1 MKRLL
6 IGGLT
11 IIGGIAVAVVAC
23 VVLAIGVGI
32 LLWWINTG
40 VPDQMILEVN
50 FERKHVEAVPNDPIA
65 RVLSAEATM
74 VRDVV
79 EALERAA
86 HDHRVKALVAR
97 VGEADI
103 SLAQVQEV
111 RDALLAFRRNGK
123 PAVAYAETFG
133 EFGPGN
139 RAYYLA
145 TAFDAIYLHP
155 SGDVGLTGLIAESPF
170 LRDTLEKLG
179 LTPRLDH
186 REEYKTAMNL
196 VAERQY
202 TEAHKEAIWRVI
214 ESQFGQIVQGI
225 SKARGL
231 AEPEVRS
238 LIDRGPFSAQQAV
251 QAKLVDGLL
260 YRDQVHTRVK
270 EQVGEEATVLPL
282 LTYLARVGRPHMHG
296 SSIALIYGVGG
307 IKRGKSGYNPMVQS
321 PSMGSD
327 TVTAAFRTA
336 IEAEDIKAIL
346 FRVDS
351 PGGSYVA
358 SDAIW
363 RATVLAREAGK
374 PVIVSMGSAAAS
386 GGYFIAMAA
395 DKIVAQPATLT
406 GSIGVIS
413 GKMLTPEFWN
423 KVGVTWDNVH
433 SSANATFW
441 SNLHDYTPQ
450 QWEQLQDWLDR
461 IYDDFTDKVA
471 EGRGLPK
478 AKVLEIAK
486 GRVWTGEDAKALG
499 LVDALGGF
507 PVALALAKEAVGIPQ
522 EATVRLKVFP
532 PKKAL
537 YQILLQQLL
546 GDGEGDHEEDA
557 TAVTLVRSL
566 EISQPLT
573 RLAKSLDL
581 SPVFGILSMPYVEV
595 GR

>member
-1 MKRLL
+1 
-6 IGGLT
+6 
-11 IIGGIAVAVVAC
+11 V
-23 VVLAIGVGI
+23 
-32 LLWWINTG
+32 
-40 VPDQMILEVN
+40 
-50 FERKHVEAVPNDPIA
+50 F
-65 RVLSAEATM
+65 SAETTI

-103 SLAQVQEV
+103 SLAQIQEV
-111 RDALLAFRRNGK
+111 RDALLAFRRKGK

-170 LRDTLEKLG
+170 LRGTLEKLG

-186 REEYKTAMNL
+186 REQYKTAMNL
-196 VAERQY
+196 VTERQY
-202 TEAHKEAIWRVI
+202 TETHKEAVWRVI
-214 ESQFGQIVQGI
+214 ESHFGQIVRGI
-225 SKARGL
+225 TEARGL
-231 AEPEVRS
+231 AEQEVRS
-238 LIDRGPFSAQQAV
+238 LIDRGPFSARQAMDSR
-251 QAKLVDGLL
+251 LVDGLL
-260 YRDQVHTRVK
+260 YRDQVYAQVK
-270 EQVGEEATVLPL
+270 EQVGNDATVLPL
-282 LTYLARVGRPHMHG
+282 LTYLARVGRPHTHG

-307 IKRGKSGYNPMVQS
+307 IKRGKSGGNPMFQS

-327 TVTAAFRTA
+327 TVTAAFRAA

-363 RATVLAREAGK
+363 RETVRARQAGK
-374 PVIVSMGSAAAS
+374 PVIVSMGSTAAS

-406 GSIGVIS
+406 GSIGVLS
-413 GKMLTPEFWN
+413 GKMLTPDFWN
-423 KVGVTWDNVH
+423 KVGVTWDYVH
-433 SSANATFW
+433 TSANATFW

-450 QWEQLQDWLDR
+450 QWEQFQDWLDR
-461 IYDDFTDKVA
+461 IYDDFTEKVA

-478 AKVLEIAK
+478 ARVLEIAG

-507 PVALALAKEAVGIPQ
+507 PVALRLAKEAVGIPQ

-532 PKKAL
+532 PPKAL
-537 YQILLQQLL
+537 YQLLLQQFLDDDEVSP
-546 GDGEGDHEEDA
+546 GEDA
-557 TAVTLVRSL
+557 AAATLARSL
-566 EISQPLT
+566 EISQSLAH
-573 RLAKSLDL
+573 LAKRLDF
-581 SPVFGILSMPYVEV
+581 SPTFGILSMPDGEV

>member
-1 MKRLL
+1 MKRIL

-11 IIGGIAVAVVAC
+11 IIGGIAVAVVAG
-23 VVLAIGVGI
+23 VVLAIGLGI

-40 VPDQMILEVN
+40 VPDKVILEVN
-50 FERKHVEAVPNDPIA
+50 FERKHSEAAPTDPIA
-65 RVLSAEATM
+65 RAFSADTVI

-86 HDHRVKALVAR
+86 HDDRVKALVAR

-103 SLAQVQEV
+103 SLAHIQEV
-111 RDALLAFRRNGK
+111 RDALLAFRHNGK
-123 PAVAYAETFG
+123 TAIVYAETFG

-170 LRDTLEKLG
+170 LRGTLEKLG

-196 VAERQY
+196 VTEQQY
-202 TEAHKEAIWRVI
+202 TEAHKEVIWRVI
-214 ESQFGQIVQGI
+214 ESQFGQIVRGI
-225 SKARGL
+225 TKARGL
-231 AEPEVRS
+231 TNQEVRF
-238 LIDRGPFSAQQAV
+238 LIDRGPFSARQAV
-251 QAKLVDGLL
+251 EAKLVDGLR
-260 YRDQVHTRVK
+260 YRDQVYTHVK
-270 EQVGEEATVLPL
+270 DQVGEDATVLPL
-282 LTYLARVGRPHMHG
+282 LTYLARVGRPHTHG

-307 IKRGKSGYNPMVQS
+307 IKRGKSGNNPIFQS
-321 PSMGSD
+321 PFMGSD

-363 RATVLAREAGK
+363 RETVRAREAGK
-374 PVIVSMGSAAAS
+374 PVIISMASAAAS

-413 GKMLTPEFWN
+413 GKMLTPDFWN
-423 KVGVTWDNVH
+423 KVGVAWDNVH
-433 SSANATFW
+433 TSANATFW
-441 SNLHDYTPQ
+441 STLHDYTPQ

-478 AKVLEIAK
+478 AKVLEIAG

-499 LVDALGGF
+499 LVDALGGL
-507 PVALALAKEAVGIPQ
+507 PVALRLAKEAAGIPQ

-532 PKKAL
+532 PRKAL
-537 YQILLQQLL
+537 YQILLQRLL
-546 GDGEGDHEEDA
+546 GDSGGDHEGDA
-557 TAVTLVRSL
+557 SAALVRSL
-566 EISQPLT
+566 ERSQPVA
-573 RLAKSLDL
+573 RLAKSLDF
-581 SPVFGILSMPYVEV
+581 SPLFGILSMPYVEV

>member
-1 MKRLL
+1 MKRIL

-11 IIGGIAVAVVAC
+11 IIGGIAVAVVAG
-23 VVLAIGVGI
+23 VVLAIGLGI

-40 VPDQMILEVN
+40 VPNQVILEMN
-50 FERKHVEAVPNDPIA
+50 FERKHIEAAPTDPIA
-65 RVLSAEATM
+65 RVFSDDTVV

-103 SLAQVQEV
+103 SLAQIQEV
-111 RDALLAFRRNGK
+111 RDALLAFRHTGK

-170 LRDTLEKLG
+170 LRGTLEKLG

-196 VAERQY
+196 VTERQY
-202 TEAHKEAIWRVI
+202 TAAHKEVVWRVI
-214 ESQFGQIVQGI
+214 QSQFGQIVRGI
-225 SKARGL
+225 TESRGL
-231 AEPEVRS
+231 TEPEVLP
-238 LIDRGPFSAQQAV
+238 LIDRGPFSARQAME
-251 QAKLVDGLL
+251 AKLVDGLR
-260 YRDQVHTRVK
+260 YRDQVYAQVK
-270 EQVGEEATVLPL
+270 EEVGEDAKVLPL
-282 LTYLARVGRPHMHG
+282 LTYLARVGRPHTHG
-296 SSIALIYGVGG
+296 SSIALIYGMGG
-307 IKRGKSGYNPMVQS
+307 IKRGKSGSNPLFQS

-327 TVTAAFRTA
+327 TVTAAFRAA

-363 RATVLAREAGK
+363 RETVRAREAGK
-374 PVIVSMGSAAAS
+374 PVIVSMGNVAAS

-413 GKMLTPEFWN
+413 GKMLTPDFWN
-423 KVGVTWDNVH
+423 QVGVTWDNVH
-433 SSANATFW
+433 TSANATFW
-441 SNLHDYTPQ
+441 STLHDYTPQ
-450 QWEQLQDWLDR
+450 QWEQLRDWLDR
-461 IYDDFTDKVA
+461 IYDDFTNKVA
-471 EGRGLPK
+471 EGRSLPK
-478 AKVLEIAK
+478 AKVLEIAG

-499 LVDALGGF
+499 LVDALGGL
-507 PVALALAKEAVGIPQ
+507 PVALRLAKEAAGIPE
-522 EATVRLKVFP
+522 EAPVRLKVFP
-532 PKKAL
+532 PKKAV
-537 YQILLQQLL
+537 YQILLQRLL
-546 GDGEGDHEEDA
+546 GDSEDDREEDG
-557 TAVTLVRSL
+557 TAATLVRGL
-566 EISQPLT
+566 EISQPLI
-573 RLAKSLDL
+573 RLVKRLDFGH
-581 SPVFGILSMPYVEV
+581 VIGILSMPYVEV
-595 GR
+595 GH